1 MSPSYNLG
9 PSINEQ
15 PGKTG
20 SRASE
25 AIQSGLSPNGKAVY
39 AGFLYLSIPTIL
51 AIAVLITDARQMAF
65 IGKIY
70 TFVLENRASTSI
82 AVQVISIG
90 LGFIQV
96 AAVSRLFSFATRMRL
111 RKVPTTLSVLQF
123 WSGISSGA
131 IQWSLEPKLLALLCI
146 YVGLAA
152 IPGAIWTGSLTPV
165 VTSIRHETRVRI
177 PQYHNMSLL
186 KEWPSEI
193 AKSGPSLRNEKG
205 FFTYSIGVLYGDL
218 LTQSLATATT
228 TDGSSRHHIKY
239 DSSGFM
245 YIGRSFGVGSSV
257 GLVDDT
263 ILQNPLAQSYQYQE
277 NGYAT
282 QVSCGYNTSNSFF
295 HINPLAVEKMLYSA
309 EGYLPDSTGAEYSV
323 YVGHGTD
330 AIVAFGIAAGPVTTG
345 PTRCLG
351 IGAGKSY
358 VNLNATQCKL
368 DFSPSTFNVT
378 VEISGRNITTTR
390 LMVTADNMTVLAS
403 ATDID
408 SSGNLTHVAAR
419 QMELYTN
426 DLTNIYQ
433 SVAGNA
439 LNLSISD
446 FRTFVQ
452 RNSANDSDIH
462 FPDSTAIT
470 QTGIENAIAAMLD
483 DILVGYA
490 SAQLMIADDS
500 AEASATV
507 SFTAIRFG
515 KSVYIYLIF
524 SINTFVLLLI
534 GEEAIRTKWWRDLS
548 AFDYN
553 NLAHLAIASSRGGT
567 EVANAMEREV
577 DRAGQTGS
585 WERTKNRLGGFSWLW
600 MWPQKLFSDRDR
612 SYTQVKILLRGKEGT
627 REGGEAAVGGASLGV
642 L

>member
-1 MSPSYNLG
+1 MSPSYKLV
-9 PSINEQ
+9 PSINEE

-20 SRASE
+20 SRASQ
-25 AIQSGLSPNGKAVY
+25 AIQSDMSPNGEAVY

-70 TFVLENRASTSI
+70 TLIHENRASTSI

-96 AAVSRLFSFATRMRL
+96 AAVSRLFNFATRMRL

-123 WSGISSGA
+123 WSGISSGT
-131 IQWSLEPKLLALLCI
+131 IRWSVEPKLLALLCI

-152 IPGAIWTGSLTPV
+152 IPGAMWTGSLTPV
-165 VTSIRHETRVRI
+165 VTSIRHEMTVRI
-177 PQYHNMSLL
+177 PQYSNMSLL

-193 AKSGPSLRNEKG
+193 ARSGPSIRNEKG
-205 FFTYSIGVLYGDL
+205 LFTYSIGALYGGL

-228 TDGSSRHHIKY
+228 TNGSSRHHLQY
-239 DSSGFM
+239 DNSGFM

-295 HINPLAVEKMLYSA
+295 HINPLAVGTMLYAA

-330 AIVAFGIAAGPVTTG
+330 AIVAFGVAAKSFKG
-345 PTRCLG
+345 PTRYLG
-351 IGAGKSY
+351 IGAGISY

-368 DFSPSTFNVT
+368 DFIPSTFNVT
-378 VEISGRNITTTR
+378 VDISGKNITTTR
-390 LMVTADNMTVLAS
+390 LMVTADNMTVPAS

-419 QMELYTN
+419 QIELYSN

-452 RNSANDSDIH
+452 QNSANNSATPS
-462 FPDSTAIT
+462 PDPTAIT
-470 QTGIENAIAAMLD
+470 QRGIENAIAAMLD

-507 SFTAIRFG
+507 SLTAVRFG
-515 KSVYIYLIF
+515 KPVYIYLIF

-534 GEEAIRTKWWRDLS
+534 AEEAIRTKGWRDLS
-548 AFDYN
+548 AFDYTD
-553 NLAHLAIASSRGGT
+553 LAHLAIASSRGGT
-567 EVANAMEREV
+567 KVASAIDV
-577 DRAGQTGS
+577 AGKIGS
-585 WERTKNRLGGFSWLW
+585 LEGKTKNRVGGFSWLW
-600 MWPQKLFSDRDR
+600 PWVWPQKLFLDRDR
-612 SYTQVKILLRGKEGT
+612 SYTQVKILLREKEDKG
-627 REGGEAAVGGASLGV
+627 R
-642 L
+642 

>member
-1 MSPSYNLG
+1 
-9 PSINEQ
+9 
-15 PGKTG
+15 
-20 SRASE
+20 
-25 AIQSGLSPNGKAVY
+25 
-39 AGFLYLSIPTIL
+39 
-51 AIAVLITDARQMAF
+51 MAF
-65 IGKIY
+65 IGNIY
-70 TFVLENRASTSI
+70 TFVHENRASTSI

-111 RKVPTTLSVLQF
+111 RKEPTTLSVLQF
-123 WSGISSGA
+123 WSGISSGT
-131 IQWSLEPKLLALLCI
+131 IKWSLEPKLLALLCI

-165 VTSIRHETRVRI
+165 VTSIRHETAVRI
-177 PQYHNMSLL
+177 PQYYNMSLL
-186 KEWPSEI
+186 KEWPTEV

-205 FFTYSIGVLYGDL
+205 FFTYSIGILYGNL
-218 LTQSLATATT
+218 LIQSLATATT
-228 TDGSSRHHIKY
+228 TDGSSRHHLKY
-239 DSSGFM
+239 DNSGFM

-282 QVSCGYNTSNSFF
+282 QVSCDYNTSNSFF
-295 HINPLAVEKMLYSA
+295 HITPVAVEEMLYSA
-309 EGYLPDSTGAEYSV
+309 EGYLPDSTGPEYSV

-330 AIVAFGIAAGPVTTG
+330 AIVAFGIAVRPVTMG
-345 PTRCLG
+345 PTRYLG
-351 IGAGKSY
+351 IGAGISY
-358 VNLNATQCKL
+358 MNLNAIQCKL

-378 VEISGRNITTTR
+378 VDISGKNITTTR
-390 LMVTADNMTVLAS
+390 LMVTADNMTVPAS
-403 ATDID
+403 APDID

-419 QMELYTN
+419 QIELYSN

-446 FRTFVQ
+446 FRTFMQ
-452 RNSANDSDIH
+452 RNSANNSDTPS
-462 FPDSTAIT
+462 PDSTAIT
-470 QTGIENAIAAMLD
+470 RTGIQNAIAAMLD

-490 SAQLMIADDS
+490 SAQLMIADDW

-507 SFTAIRFG
+507 SLEAVRFG

-524 SINTFVLLLI
+524 RINTFVLLLI
-534 GEEAIRTKWWRDLS
+534 AEEAIRTKWWRDLS
-548 AFDYN
+548 AFDYTD
-553 NLAHLAIASSRGGT
+553 LAHLAIASSRGGT

-577 DRAGQTGS
+577 DMAGKTGS
-585 WERTKNRLGGFSWLW
+585 LEKTKNRVGGFSWLW
-600 MWPQKLFSDRDR
+600 VWPQKLLLDRDR
-612 SYTQVKILLRGKEGT
+612 SYTQVKILLREEEGT